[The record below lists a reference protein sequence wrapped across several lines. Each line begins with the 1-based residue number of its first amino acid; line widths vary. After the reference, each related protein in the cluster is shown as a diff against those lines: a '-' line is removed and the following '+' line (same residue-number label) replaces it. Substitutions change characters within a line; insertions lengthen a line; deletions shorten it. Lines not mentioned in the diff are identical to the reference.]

1 MEVAEAA
8 SVLLEYPADWRPA
21 AAAPEIPGLSITHP
35 VALAPNGD
43 VAHAG
48 LVAGQLGGGEASPL
62 PAQFVARLRALPA
75 TEVVNLV
82 ATQAYRYSQLSVPG
96 FDRMLTLYV
105 IPNPGGNPRV
115 LACYASAGFAA
126 YMRTCEQIV
135 ATLRLE
141 GQPPSYGLAPDP
153 GYARHVGA
161 LIEVLNGERVTL
173 REGMRRKVTL
183 ATVQS
188 LATRLAHGFASAA
201 ASLSSL
207 EPTLAVAQA
216 RAMLYGS
223 ILRARDAYAALAA
236 AAGAGSQSRYSAARA
251 QVYEAEANI
260 NTALESFALLG
271 YAHN

>member
-1 MEVAEAA
+1 MGVTGAA
-8 SVLLEYPADWRPA
+8 SVLLEYPANWRPA
-21 AAAPEIPGLSITHP
+21 AAAPEIPGLSITHG
-35 VALAPNGD
+35 VALAPGGD

-48 LVAGQLGGGEASPL
+48 LVTGQLRGGEASPL
-62 PAQFVARLRALPA
+62 SAPFVARLRALPTA
-75 TEVVNLV
+75 GVVNLV

-105 IPNPGGNPRV
+105 IPNPGGKPTV
-115 LACYASAGFAA
+115 LACYASAAFSA
-126 YMRTCEQIV
+126 YMGTCEQIV

-141 GQPPSYGLAPDP
+141 GQPPSYGLDPDP
-153 GYARHVGA
+153 AYARHVGA
-161 LIEVLNGERVTL
+161 LIEGLDRTRLAL
-173 REGMRRKVTL
+173 REGMRRHATL
-183 ATVQS
+183 ATVQT

-236 AAGAGSQSRYSAARA
+236 AAEEGSRSRYSAARA
-251 QVYEAEANI
+251 QVYEAEASI

-271 YAHN
+271 YEHK